1 MKRVFAAVALL
12 ASSALCPSVW
22 GSAITLTTPTAT
34 YSQPGFGVG
43 FASDGTIDSS
53 TGWAVDPNEGSIE
66 SAVFDVLGTPVT
78 GLPETEYTFTLYQL
92 FASPAFHTLGD
103 FRLSVTSDP
112 SPTATGP
119 ATWTYLSDVT
129 FSDDASETPLSI
141 DPVTGEIVLPKSP
154 VPVPTYSV
162 PATATYTVT
171 GRTAL
176 QNVTGFRLEV
186 IPYGAPP
193 DFGPGRQPTNG
204 NLVLSEI
211 QVAATPVPVPASL
224 WGGLVLLSGFGASR
238 YRRFR
243 TA

>member
-1 MKRVFAAVALL
+1 MKRTLAVVALL
-12 ASSALCPSVW
+12 VTSALCPSLK
-22 GSAITLTTPTAT
+22 GATIALTTPTAT
-34 YSQPGFGVG
+34 YSQPGFDVT
-43 FASDGTIDSS
+43 FASDGSIDSS
-53 TGWAVDPNEGSIE
+53 TGWAVDPNEGLTE
-66 SAVFDVLGTPVT
+66 SAVFDVSGLPVT
-78 GLPETEYTFTLYQL
+78 GLPETQYTFTLYQL

-119 ATWTYLSDVT
+119 DTWTYLTNVT

-154 VPVPTYSV
+154 FPV

-171 GRTAL
+171 GRTSL

-186 IPYGAPP
+186 IPYGTPP

-204 NLVLSEI
+204 NFVLSEI
-211 QVAATPVPVPASL
+211 QVAASAVPMPASI
-224 WGGLVLLSGFGASR
+224 WGGLVLLGGFGASR
-238 YRRFR
+238 FRRFR